1 MCDRTFGEIGS
12 TRRGRPSR
20 RGRPPLCD
28 ARLTTRE
35 STMVLKTERCS
46 FSGLRVY
53 PGHGTRLTKIDSVR
67 YMICVYEEGCRVSSS
82 MEAFASHRTDEG
94 RDGRDDDDDDACDDD
109 VVGCDDDGAMREGG
123 CACDSRARRVR
134 RDGLEVH
141 AWRDGARARWGRSR
155 WRRWVRALTRASRG
169 RRRRLFRLAY

>member
-1 MCDRTFGEIGS
+1 
-12 TRRGRPSR
+12 
-20 RGRPPLCD
+20 
-28 ARLTTRE
+28 
-35 STMVLKTERCS
+35 MVLKTERCS

-67 YMICVYEEGCRVSSS
+67 YMICVYEEGCRVSSFV
-82 MEAFASHRTDEG
+82 EAFASHRTDEG
-94 RDGRDDDDDDACDDD
+94 RDDDDDDDDDDACDDD

-141 AWRDGARARWGRSR
+141 AWRDGARALGAI
-155 WRRWVRALTRASRG
+155 ALEALG
-169 RRRRLFRLAY
+169 

>member
-1 MCDRTFGEIGS
+1 
-12 TRRGRPSR
+12 
-20 RGRPPLCD
+20 
-28 ARLTTRE
+28 
-35 STMVLKTERCS
+35 
-46 FSGLRVY
+46 
-53 PGHGTRLTKIDSVR
+53 
-67 YMICVYEEGCRVSSS
+67 

-109 VVGCDDDGAMREGG
+109 DDDDVGCDDDGAMREGG

-169 RRRRLFRLAY
+169 RLDDVSFVWRTNLEGVVSPSVLSRRVLSCS

>member
-1 MCDRTFGEIGS
+1 
-12 TRRGRPSR
+12 
-20 RGRPPLCD
+20 
-28 ARLTTRE
+28 
-35 STMVLKTERCS
+35 MVLKTERCS

-94 RDGRDDDDDDACDDD
+94 RDDDDDDDDACDDD

-169 RRRRLFRLAY
+169 RRRRRLFRLAY

>member
-1 MCDRTFGEIGS
+1 
-12 TRRGRPSR
+12 
-20 RGRPPLCD
+20 
-28 ARLTTRE
+28 
-35 STMVLKTERCS
+35 MVLKTERCS

-94 RDGRDDDDDDACDDD
+94 RDDDDDDDDACDDD

-123 CACDSRARRVR
+123 CECDSHGASRSPRWV
-134 RDGLEVH
+134 G
-141 AWRDGARARWGRSR
+141 GARVA
-155 WRRWVRALTRASRG
+155 
-169 RRRRLFRLAY
+169 